1 MDTTTPSQIQLHKK
15 SKTLELQF
23 GDTSHHLSAEF
34 LRVHSPSAEVQGH
47 GPGQA
52 VLQYGKAQVGIDKL
66 EATGNYGI
74 RIYFDDA
81 HNTGIYS
88 WELLKQFCE
97 NHDTM
102 MAQYET
108 ALHQA
113 GKSRQP
119 DAQVLHFPPA

>member
-1 MDTTTPSQIQLHKK
+1 MNAAPPSRIKLHKK

-23 GDTSHHLSAEF
+23 GDTNHHLSAEF

-52 VLQYGKAQVGIDKL
+52 VLQHGKALVGIDNL

-74 RIYFDDA
+74 RIYFDDG
-81 HNTGIYS
+81 HNSGIFT
-88 WELLKQFCE
+88 WQLLKQFCD
-97 NHDTM
+97 NHNTM
-102 MAQYET
+102 MAAYET
-108 ALHQA
+108 ALHRA

-119 DAQVLHFPPA
+119 DAQVLQFPPA